1 LPYKLN
7 AKPIPVPWYGLG
19 QASRRCNPFELNF
32 DGNIGTHRD
41 GLNPVSLQIFRSDSF
56 SVGHSM
62 IS

>member
-1 LPYKLN
+1 ML
-7 AKPIPVPWYGLG
+7 PWYALG